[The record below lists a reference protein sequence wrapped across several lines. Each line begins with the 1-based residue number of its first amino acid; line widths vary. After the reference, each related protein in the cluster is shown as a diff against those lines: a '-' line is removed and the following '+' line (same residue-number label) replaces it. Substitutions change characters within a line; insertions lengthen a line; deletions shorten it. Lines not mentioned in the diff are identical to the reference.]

1 MLTVLKFT
9 PLDPKNRAFTFL
21 LHPHLK
27 RRNVIDDD
35 LLQLPF
41 VFADEARIQ
50 LRGDH
55 PTICSSR
62 EILGVYVNHQL
73 LGSTPCILRDGDI
86 VAFPQRRHKLTT
98 AARFLVEME
107 VLVLSCGVDKELLAL
122 QGFAEQLRDEKA
134 RKTSRITLE
143 KKRTTSPNT
152 SEKVHKTFSSTSS
165 ASSTVSHSI
174 GSGTAAPRIFS
185 YATLVASRVPPT
197 PHLSASPP
205 AASVTPS
212 AVASRS
218 LLGPSSSRAL
228 GSTSSD
234 PHPASPPPTSVSA
247 SILEAASS
255 HVPPSTSSAAACA
268 PITSSAD
275 PSSTSVLTSGL
286 DHSCPVSAATSSSLT
301 STDAGV
307 AQGTSTR
314 SPTASDSGSAS
325 GQVTPTHP
333 SELSSSTERSSSAH
347 HDDGP
352 VRVMLHSAERALHR
366 VGHALLQARLATSGM
381 TTAAVAV
388 ERMPHGQWAVGAWGM
403 KNSGQD

>member
-9 PLDPKNRAFTFL
+9 PLDPKNHAFTFL

-27 RRNVIDDD
+27 RQNVIDDD

-41 VFADEARIQ
+41 VFADEVRIQ

-62 EILGVYVNHQL
+62 VILGVYVNHQL

-86 VAFPQRRHKLTT
+86 LSFPQRRHKLTT

-122 QGFAEQLRDEKA
+122 QGFAEELQDEKA
-134 RKTSRITLE
+134 RKTSQSTLE
-143 KKRTTSPNT
+143 KKRKTSPST
-152 SEKVHKTFSSTSS
+152 SETARKTSTSTSS
-165 ASSTVSHSI
+165 ALSTVSTTFSI
-174 GSGTAAPRIFS
+174 LA
-185 YATLVASRVPPT
+185 
-197 PHLSASPP
+197 
-205 AASVTPS
+205 AASVTSS
-212 AVASRS
+212 AVASRT
-218 LLGPSSSRAL
+218 LLGHSSSRSL
-228 GSTSSD
+228 DSTSSD
-234 PHPASPPPTSVSA
+234 PRPASPTPTSISA
-247 SILEAASS
+247 SVLEAASS

-286 DHSCPVSAATSSSLT
+286 DHSCLVSAATSRSLT

-307 AQGTSTR
+307 AQGTSAH
-314 SPTASDSGSAS
+314 SPTASDSASAS
-325 GQVTPTHP
+325 AQVTAPRP
-333 SELSSSTERSSSAH
+333 SESSSSTERSSSVH
-347 HDDGP
+347 CEDGP
-352 VRVMLHSAERALHR
+352 VRVMLRSAERALHR
-366 VGHALLQARLATSGM
+366 VGHALLQARLATSSM

-388 ERMPHGQWAVGAWGM
+388 ERMRAAWREAR
-403 KNSGQD
+403 